1 MRKICNEII
10 YREIFMKKSLA
21 VALSVALASVVAV
34 TASGCNRSSKNYASL
49 ASNWY
54 YDTSFKGIQPAF
66 VGEENA
72 EKLTYTITQSK
83 PSANRYYSVEYT
95 DGTYQTTFYAKEV
108 TKADLAAITADDL
121 YEGHLSKLG
130 TADTMVV
137 YYYATTLNMTVTYKL
152 GSDVRTFDDSRTTEA
167 YFMPVDNY
175 LSPIYTKQVVKNVV
189 PMQMQTSTLD
199 YCYEEVDRVYESF
212 YSAGGNEV
220 KTVVTNNFEAGVIKE
235 YKFKGIA
242 DDYSVF
248 DAAYLDVAVR
258 AMKNMSAES
267 SQTVNVYSP
276 GVGARQNIF
285 TGVDKA
291 LLEDNNAAVEQLE
304 NLQLLLES
312 NNLYVSKDPSLS
324 STDKTLN
331 TLAVEV
337 AYNGGSYSGVTQS
350 YWFAALDSGV
360 NTSRTLMLKYSVDLT
375 FDHGRLDFVL
385 SSVDNFPAI

>member
-49 ASNWY
+49 SSNWY

-66 VGEENA
+66 IGEENA
-72 EKLTYTITQSK
+72 EKLTYTITQAKS
-83 PSANRYYSVEYT
+83 STNSFYTVEYT

-108 TKADLAAITADDL
+108 KKDDLAAITNENW

-130 TADTMVV
+130 SADTMVV

-152 GSDVRTFDDSRTTEA
+152 GSDERTFNDSRTTEA
-167 YFMPVDNY
+167 YFMPVDSY
-175 LSPIYTKQVVKNVV
+175 LSPIYSKQVVKNVV
-189 PMQMQTSTLD
+189 PMQMQTGSLD
-199 YCYEEVDRVYESF
+199 YCYEQVDRIYESF
-212 YSAGGNEV
+212 YSANGNEV
-220 KTVVTNNFEAGVIKE
+220 QTVVTNNLDLGVIKE
-235 YKFKGIA
+235 YNFKGIA
-242 DDYSVF
+242 DGYSTF

-267 SQTVNVYSP
+267 KQTVNVYSP

-285 TGVDKA
+285 TGVSKS
-291 LLEDNNAAVEQLE
+291 LLDDSKAAVEQLE
-304 NLQLLLES
+304 NLQLLLER
-312 NNLYVSKDPSLS
+312 NNLYESKDPTVS
-324 STDKTLN
+324 STDKTLS
-331 TLAVEV
+331 TFAVEV

-350 YWFAALDSGV
+350 YWFAAPDSGV

-385 SSVDNFPAI
+385 SSIDNFPKI